1 MLNKYL
7 LLIKMMS
14 FITFFRN
21 NFVPTEITHVLQG
34 NVDSSNCTSLHLLTI
49 PKYIDCSG
57 AEGISKFKEARRQ
70 VEDGQQSDP

>member
-7 LLIKMMS
+7 LLIKMTS

-21 NFVPTEITHVLQG
+21 KFVPTKITHVFQR
-34 NVDSSNCTSLHLLTI
+34 NVDSSNCTSLHLLMV

-57 AEGISKFKEARRQ
+57 AEGISKFKETRSQ
-70 VEDGQQSDP
+70 VEDGK